1 LLRYTAET
9 EPDTKV
15 LYGDVAIRPMH

>member
-1 LLRYTAET
+1 LLRYTAEKESDT
-9 EPDTKV
+9 EM